1 MFIWRVNRNYL
12 LIIFKPILTCCSDFT
27 DFFPCFLFFPL
38 FSLIFSPLV
47 YYMWIHLCSDTD
59 LILVYFHLSVP
70 LALSKGHARGSFYPL
85 WYVCKHFSLFH
96 FLFNTI
102 ANIFFLSVVGLKM
115 YVSAMWEKY
124 SKTNLVT
131 LFGCYSPKGGS
142 FKLFLS
148 HLVHCCCVQI
158 VLTWKTFGK

>member
-102 ANIFFLSVVGLKM
+102 ANMFFLSVVGLKCM
-115 YVSAMWEKY
+115 FQLCGKNILKQIWLRCLDAILQKVVLSNF
-124 SKTNLVT
+124 SLV
-131 LFGCYSPKGGS
+131 
-142 FKLFLS
+142 
-148 HLVHCCCVQI
+148 I
-158 VLTWKTFGK
+158 